1 MKNLSSFIAIVLL
14 VAFAKQTKAQ
24 NPFNAPLYWSVYEH
38 HIEREH
44 AGVAENYISEQEF
57 QTQINWVEKHLKP
70 YGYEMI
76 CLDGWGDDS
85 KYNEYG
91 YRTTHSKNWEHDY
104 VYWANNLQERGM
116 NLGMYGNPLWV
127 IRSAADAGVK
137 IKGTDIPL
145 KDITNYDENALWF
158 TWVQVDKPGAE
169 EYVKGY
175 VQHFADMGIKYF
187 RVDFLSWFETGTDQ
201 NLGTVGP
208 NRPKEHYE
216 IALRWM
222 KEACDANGMF
232 LSLVMPHLNNEAEL
246 ELKYGHMVRVNDD
259 VGTGG
264 WEMFSDRNRGVRTY
278 NEWSQY
284 DTAFDG
290 YIYWSSISGRN
301 KMILDGDFIRINT
314 MANNEE
320 KKSVI
325 SLHILAGGPV
335 SIADQAHSI
344 KNDLWLYQNKKLLA
358 LREDGFVAKP
368 LSNDPNNAD
377 SQIWKGQ
384 LSNGDWVVGF
394 FNREGTP
401 QTRTIDFSSLGIE
414 GNAKVR
420 DLWSHQDLGEKQSH
434 QVEVPAHGVQVIKVV
449 PSDKEMTGINGIR
462 VSGIEVLPFTEAAEN
477 AASVKV
483 KITDLND
490 NPVSNVLVTVKLTG
504 SFNVDLSGNTN
515 DIGEVV
521 LTTSEM
527 LSGALKVDACVKD
540 VSHAAYVY
548 AADQNE
554 STCIGE
560 GMYVGGTFNN
570 WNLSTQL
577 QYKNNMWVVEDVMIK
592 KGEHQLKFAN
602 TTNWTGDDWGNA
614 TGKTGTA
621 KLTTGGD
628 PNITFILDE
637 FCFCTIKFNPE
648 TLVYSISD
656 NKPTQSAMFFAGDFS
671 NWSLS
676 ENPMQLN
683 GNVWEGMYSFN
694 TGDYELKFANTSD
707 WTGDDWGNAQGLS
720 GLSKLTTGGDPNLQ
734 FSISESREYIVR
746 FNDQTLEYSIEPT
759 LNIGLAESV
768 ESIPVVKIAP
778 NPTLSKVLVET
789 TKEVSSILI
798 YNSSGSL
805 VIQTTQKQIDVSE
818 ETDGLYYLLIITE
831 DGQKSIHKIVIRH

>member
-1 MKNLSSFIAIVLL
+1 MKKITILALFLIIVLIH
-14 VAFAKQTKAQ
+14 QTMAQ
-24 NPFNAPLYWSVYEH
+24 NNPFNAPLYWSVYEH

-44 AGVAENYISEQEF
+44 AGVSDNYISEDEL
-57 QTQINWVEKHLKP
+57 TANVNWVEEHLKP
-70 YGYEMI
+70 FGYNMI

-91 YRTTHSKNWEHDY
+91 YRTTHSKNWEHNY
-104 VYWANNLQERGM
+104 QWWANNLQQKGM

-145 KDITNYDENALWF
+145 KNITNYDENALWF

-175 VQHFADMGIKYF
+175 VQHFADMGIKYY

-201 NLGTVGP
+201 NLGKVGP

-216 IALRWM
+216 KALRWM

-246 ELKYGHMVRVNDD
+246 EVQYGHMVRVNDD

-264 WEMFSDRNRGVRTY
+264 WEMFSDRNRGKRTY

-284 DTAFDG
+284 DSAFDG

-301 KMILDGDFIRINT
+301 KMILDGDFIRLKT

-325 SLHILAGGPV
+325 SLHMLAGGPV
-335 SIADQAHSI
+335 SIADQVHSI
-344 KNDLWLYQNKKLLA
+344 KNDLWLYQNKELLS

-368 LSNDPNNAD
+368 LSNDPNTTD
-377 SQIWKGQ
+377 SQIWKGK
-384 LSNGDWVVGF
+384 LSNGDWIIGI
-394 FNREGTP
+394 FNRENTT
-401 QTRTIDFSSLGIE
+401 QTRSINFSSLGIT

-434 QVEVPAHGVQVIKVV
+434 EVEVPAHGVQVIKVV
-449 PSDKEMTGINGIR
+449 VADQQMTGKDGIF
-462 VSGIEVLPFTEAAEN
+462 VKSIEILPFTEAVNN
-477 AASVKV
+477 AASVKI
-483 KITDLND
+483 KIIDSNN
-490 NPVSNVLVTVKLTG
+490 NPIENASVTIQVVGT
-504 SFNVDLSGNTN
+504 FNENLKGNT
-515 DIGEVV
+515 DQQGEVV
-521 LTTSEM
+521 LTTTQS
-527 LSGALKVDACVKD
+527 LPGSLKVNACVKD
-540 VSHAAYVY
+540 INHVNYVY
-548 AADQNE
+548 AADQNAQ
-554 STCIGE
+554 TCVGE

-577 QYKNNMWVVEDVMIK
+577 QYKNNVWVAEDVLMK

-628 PNITFILDE
+628 PNIAFTLDE
-637 FCFCTIKFNPE
+637 FCFCSIKFNPE
-648 TLVYSISD
+648 TLDYTITD
-656 NKPTQSAMFFAGDFS
+656 NKPTQSTMYMAGNFS
-671 NWSLS
+671 NWSLG

-683 GNVWEGMYSFN
+683 GNVWETMYQFEV
-694 TGDYELKFANTSD
+694 GDFELKFANTQD
-707 WTGDDWGNAQGLS
+707 WKGDDWGNATGLS
-720 GLSKLTTGGDPNLQ
+720 GIAKKTTGGDPNIK
-734 FSISESREYIVR
+734 FSITDPREYLVR
-746 FNDQTLEYSIEPT
+746 FNDQTLEYSIEAT
-759 LNIGLAESV
+759 LNIGTSESV
-768 ESIPVVKIAP
+768 TSQPNVQIVP
-778 NPTLSKVLVET
+778 NPTSTNVLVQTNSE
-789 TKEVSSILI
+789 IANIYI
-798 YNSSGSL
+798 YNSLGVL
-805 VIQTTQKQIDVSE
+805 VIQTIEKHINVSDLQE
-818 ETDGLYYLLIITE
+818 GTYYCLVLTNNGE
-831 DGQKSIHKIVIRH
+831 KTAHKIIVKH